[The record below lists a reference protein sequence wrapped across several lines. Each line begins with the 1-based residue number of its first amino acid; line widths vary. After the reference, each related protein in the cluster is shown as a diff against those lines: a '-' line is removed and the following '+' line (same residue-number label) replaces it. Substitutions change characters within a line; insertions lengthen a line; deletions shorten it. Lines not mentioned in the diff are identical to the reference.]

1 MSKLEQF
8 RWGSRV
14 PTRTVAMT
22 WVHIGGKWERTKGE
36 WRRND
41 DIVPPRWSDEM
52 GTKSMMDHEGPTRP
66 DHSALALRGF
76 DHGGGWAPPPIGGQR
91 RDGAAS
97 PLLFVGPPTALPDT
111 GPLAEVRVANMLP
124 AARAAGYIR
133 HSGLLDIVWLAAAD
147 AVEDAMFADIC
158 AAVGEQG
165 CHLICE
171 TSLTALDRVVAAVP
185 APLHVQFLVDA
196 DPTEKLIALA
206 AARRTRQQVVHD
218 VARDDA
224 MERIDRLQDEVA
236 RISRL
241 LGDLAGQRGGTGGGL
256 TGTPTGFAPRG
267 EELDDYPGQV
277 RSPTRDYAAIPR
289 SFVPEE
295 RMFDRQRAKAVRRML
310 RQRRMREQY
319 FPADLF
325 ADPAWDMLLDLFAAR
340 LERQPVSVSS
350 LCIAAAVPATTAL
363 RWIKTMTDAGLF
375 VREADPNDGR
385 RIFIALAEGACDALA
400 RYFEALEE

>member
-1 MSKLEQF
+1 
-8 RWGSRV
+8 
-14 PTRTVAMT
+14 
-22 WVHIGGKWERTKGE
+22 
-36 WRRND
+36 
-41 DIVPPRWSDEM
+41 M
-52 GTKSMMDHEGPTRP
+52 GT
-66 DHSALALRGF
+66 
-76 DHGGGWAPPPIGGQR
+76 IGMTNHRILSR
-91 RDGAAS
+91 RDGAALPRGDFSAGAAWPARVTGRASGDGVAS
-97 PLLFVGPPTALPDT
+97 PILFVGPPADAPGTMALADVRQVAALP
-111 GPLAEVRVANMLP
+111 PS
-124 AARAAGYIR
+124 RAAAYIR
-133 HSGLLDIVWLAAAD
+133 HSALLDIVWVVAAD
-147 AVEDAMFADIC
+147 AVEDDMLADIC

-165 CHLICE
+165 CNLICE
-171 TSLTALDRVVAAVP
+171 TSLAALDRVVAAIP
-185 APLHVQFLVDA
+185 STIAVQFLVDA
-196 DPTEKLIALA
+196 DPVDKAIALTT
-206 AARRTRQQVVHD
+206 ARRTRHRVVHD
-218 VARDDA
+218 IARDDA

-241 LGDLAGQRGGTGGGL
+241 LGDMAGQRGGL
-256 TGTPTGFAPRG
+256 AGTPTGFVPLG
-267 EELDDYPGQV
+267 DEFSDHMGQV

-295 RMFDRQRAKAVRRML
+295 RTIDRHRAKAVRRML

-325 ADPAWDMLLDLFAAR
+325 ADPAWDMLLDLYAAR

-375 VREADPNDGR
+375 VREADPHDGR